1 MKTYIIAE
9 AGVNHNGD
17 INKAHML
24 IDQAKNAGADC
35 VKFQTFRA
43 ENLLTK
49 YAPKADYQLKVTD
62 KNESQFDMLKSLELN
77 YNDYIDLMSHAQK
90 LKIDFMSTPYS
101 FEDVDFL
108 MKLNVDAFK
117 IASGQLTE
125 LPFLDYVSK
134 TKKPIFLSTGMSTMS
149 DVRSAVDTISI
160 NSNAKLVI
168 FQCTTN
174 YPSLITEANINVI
187 ESFKSIPNI
196 EVAYSDHVTN
206 NYACFAAVAK
216 GVFAIEKHFTLDNL
230 LPGPDHLCSLDP
242 KGFKELVNGIRQIEK
257 SLGRILSKDIF
268 SKINIPQY
276 NCSAVD
282 GYAIKYQDLEESENR
297 MLKLIGKNSPGSIFK
312 KTISKKST
320 IGIFTGA
327 PIPDYY
333 DTVVMFENCTVNDR
347 EISFPQ
353 DIVSGQ
359 NYRKKG
365 EDIRLKSK
373 VFNKGHVLKSQDLG
387 QLAAIGLS
395 KVSVFKTLRVYF

>member
-17 INKAHML
+17 IKIAHKL
-24 IDQAKNAGADC
+24 IEEAKKAGADC

-149 DVRSAVDTISI
+149 DVKSAVDTISI

-174 YPSLITEANINVI
+174 YPSLITEANVNVI

-257 SLGRILSKDIF
+257 SLGTFEKEPTKSEKENIFGIKRSLVYRNNLSQGTILSLTDFAFKRPMKGLPPND
-268 SKINIPQY
+268 
-276 NCSAVD
+276 VD
-282 GYAIKYQDLEESENR
+282 LF
-297 MLKLIGKNSPGSIFK
+297 IGKQL
-312 KTISKKST
+312 
-320 IGIFTGA
+320 
-327 PIPDYY
+327 
-333 DTVVMFENCTVNDR
+333 E
-347 EISFPQ
+347 Q
-353 DIVSGQ
+353 DVA
-359 NYRKKG
+359 RD
-365 EDIRLKSK
+365 E
-373 VFNKGHVLKSQDLG
+373 
-387 QLAAIGLS
+387 LASLNHING
-395 KVSVFKTLRVYF
+395 